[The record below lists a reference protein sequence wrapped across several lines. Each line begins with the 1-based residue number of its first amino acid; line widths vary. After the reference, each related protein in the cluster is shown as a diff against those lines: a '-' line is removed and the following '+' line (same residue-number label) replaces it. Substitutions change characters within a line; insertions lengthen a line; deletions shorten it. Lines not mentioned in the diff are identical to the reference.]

1 MDRLQAMQIFAAV
14 AETESFAA
22 AARRLGLSPPVVT
35 RAVAGLEERIGTR
48 LLHRTTRSVRLTDG
62 GQRFLKDCRRILAD
76 IDEAEAAAAGQ
87 HAALRGR
94 IAITAPVMFGRL
106 HVAPAVMGFLDQ
118 NPQVSARLL
127 LLDRVVDMMEEG
139 IDVAVRIA
147 HLTDSALIAVKV
159 GELRRVTCASTT
171 YLKKHGEPKTPADL
185 QNHPAIFT
193 SPGADMHDW
202 AFDKLAKSVRIAP
215 PHQLVLNSSDV
226 AIAAVLEGRG
236 FTRLLSY
243 QVAAEVRAGRIRIV
257 LQDFEPPPVPVHLV
271 QMEGRRAPARVRA
284 FIEYAAERLRADLAQ
299 IQTL

>member
-1 MDRLQAMQIFAAV
+1 MDRFHAMQVFAAV

-22 AARRLGLSPPVVT
+22 AARRLGLSPPAVT

-62 GQRFLKDCRRILAD
+62 GQRFLADCRRILAEVE
-76 IDEAEAAAAGQ
+76 EAEAAAAGQ

-106 HVAPAVMGFLDQ
+106 HVAPAVLAFLDRF
-118 NPQVSARLL
+118 PQVSARLL

-147 HLTDSALIAVKV
+147 HLADSSLKAVRV
-159 GELRRVTCASTT
+159 GEVRRVVCASVA
-171 YLKKHGEPKTPADL
+171 YLAQHGEPRTPADL
-185 QNHPAIFT
+185 ERHPAIFT
-193 SPGADMHDW
+193 SPSADVQEW
-202 AFDKLAKSVRIAP
+202 SFDRPAKGTRIAP
-215 PHQLVLNSSDV
+215 PGQLTMNSSDV

-236 FTRLLSY
+236 CTRLLSY
-243 QVAAEVRAGRIRIV
+243 QVASEVRAGRIRIV
-257 LQDFEPPPVPVHLV
+257 LAGHEPPPIPVHLV

-284 FIEYAAERLRADLAQ
+284 FVDFAAERLRAELAQ
-299 IQTL
+299 I